1 MTNEFN
7 TVPLL
12 TTDDQHN
19 LEQSPNDLYPCRYQ
33 TRKWVSVIISMASY
47 IFVYFHRFSTAVLAE
62 DMAEDFGI
70 SADRIGILASMYFW
84 PYGLVQPFIGSL
96 ADIIEPGY
104 MIGFANIC
112 AAIGSMICGFSRTLT
127 VACIGRFF
135 VGLGC
140 GTIFVPTNKI
150 GVNWFTA
157 KQFRFFAGAMIG
169 LGGCG
174 SLLSQTPLEMLGKEI
189 GWRTCLIGTSV
200 IGAFLGVCAFI
211 WVRGHPETLGF
222 RGHSRLEA
230 TPGMKQI
237 FVQLFKNLFVM
248 VKIRNFWFLELFMF
262 FAPGVLMVLSSLWGV
277 PYLENVHHC
286 SREKASFVQ
295 MAISVSL
302 IVGSP
307 TMPIIAEFTKSRKWT
322 LFSFCGV
329 ATAGCLYLAL
339 AGDSTPLWLV
349 TALYFLIGYGA
360 SSCQGTA
367 LPLFKEFHDEKLAAT
382 LVGGGNTGPFIGGG
396 ILQIVSSSI
405 IGTYE
410 HPNDVFPVEAY
421 EIGLWGL
428 SAICCF
434 IAMMCLVFIK
444 EPKIVN

>member
-1 MTNEFN
+1 MTQLN
-7 TVPLL
+7 TVPLI
-12 TTDDQHN
+12 TVDEN
-19 LEQSPNDLYPCRYQ
+19 SEKNPNEARPCLYQ
-33 TRKWVSVIISMASY
+33 TRKWVSVIISMTSY

-70 SADRIGILASMYFW
+70 SQDKIGILASMYFW

-104 MIGFANIC
+104 MIGFANLC
-112 AAIGSMICGFSRTLT
+112 AAIGSMMCGFSTNLT
-127 VACIGRFF
+127 IACVGRFF

-174 SLLSQTPLEMLGKEI
+174 SLLSQMPLSLLGEKI
-189 GWRTCLIGTSV
+189 GWRMCLKSTSI
-200 IGAFLGVCAFI
+200 IGAFLGICAFI
-211 WVRGHPETLGF
+211 WVRGHPATVGF
-222 RGHSRLEA
+222 RGHSKLEE
-230 TPGMKQI
+230 TSGLKQI
-237 FVQLFKNLFVM
+237 FSQLFKNLFVM
-248 VKIRNFWFLELFMF
+248 VKIRNFWFLESFMF

-286 SREKASFVQ
+286 SSKKASFVQ
-295 MAISVSL
+295 MAISASL
-302 IVGSP
+302 IIGSP
-307 TMPIIAEFTKSRKWT
+307 TMPIIAELTKSRKWT
-322 LFSFCGV
+322 LFTFCGIS
-329 ATAGCLYLAL
+329 TAGCLYLAL
-339 AGDSTPLWLV
+339 AKDTTPLWLV
-349 TALYFLIGYGA
+349 TALYFIIGYGA
-360 SSCQGTA
+360 SACQGTA
-367 LPLFKEFHDEKLAAT
+367 LPLFKEFYDERLAAT

-396 ILQIVSSSI
+396 ILQIISSTI
-405 IGTYE
+405 IGTYD
-410 HPNDVFPVEAY
+410 HPGDVYPVKAY

-434 IAMMCLVFIK
+434 IAMLSLLFIR
-444 EPKIVN
+444 EPKIEN